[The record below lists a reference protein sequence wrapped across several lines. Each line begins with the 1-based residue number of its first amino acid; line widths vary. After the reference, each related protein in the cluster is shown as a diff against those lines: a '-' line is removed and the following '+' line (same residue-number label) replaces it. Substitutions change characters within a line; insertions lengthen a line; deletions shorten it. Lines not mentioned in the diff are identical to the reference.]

1 MVLVVVIVVAWIA
14 YFGVRL
20 SKRRMVDGVSSV
32 VHFHHQLRV
41 LEHSTPPPIVA
52 PAFRLRSIDGNG
64 ELGSESIEDRP
75 VLTVVGADKL
85 PKPALAFLAEPTG
98 TGTVETECDG
108 RRPWDELERLY
119 TQVAPPAPSV
129 RTARPD
135 TFSRHLV
142 RRRRRDTLAV
152 LSVAV
157 VASFA
162 IGMVPGTG
170 PVWIITAV
178 PLAALVAY
186 VALLVRYRRLAE
198 ERTRKLRYLYPDQH
212 RAAAGVVDPLAH
224 STPIGGR
231 YAHPTYRTAGAR

>member
-20 SKRRMVDGVSSV
+20 SKRRMGDGVNSV
-32 VHFHHQLRV
+32 IHFHHQLRV

-64 ELGSESIEDRP
+64 ELGAEAIEERP

-85 PKPALAFLAEPTG
+85 PKPALAFLAEPTD
-98 TGTVETECDG
+98 TGAAGPDYDG

-119 TQVAPPAPSV
+119 TQVPPPAPSL
-129 RTARPD
+129 RATRPD
-135 TFSRHLV
+135 AFSRQLV

-152 LSVAV
+152 LSMAV
-157 VASFA
+157 VATFA
-162 IGMVPGTG
+162 IGMVPGAG
-170 PVWIITAV
+170 PVWIVTAV
-178 PLAALVAY
+178 SLAALVAY

-198 ERTRKLRYLYPDQH
+198 ERSRKLRYLYPDQH
-212 RAAAGVVDPLAH
+212 RSAESADPPAA

-231 YAHPTYRTAGAR
+231 YAHPAYRTAGAR